1 MNIKFWIRDLTFDFF
16 VGLKKYDVS
25 VYDAIMDAFD
35 ALPLGAIVTCDE
47 ERFLCLHGGLSPHF
61 KTVSTY
67 YHIRKCLSTN
77 RDEYRLKI
85 FKVSIVFKNLANKA
99 HYGRLKKQ

>member
-1 MNIKFWIRDLTFDFF
+1 MIWDLTCDFF
-16 VGLKKYDVS
+16 VGLKKYDVG

-61 KTVSTY
+61 KTVRY
-67 YHIRKCLSTN
+67 HCHIRKYHVLTFT
-77 RDEYRLKI
+77 EFRLMI
-85 FKVSIVFKNLANKA
+85 FKVSIVFKNLASKA
-99 HYGRLKKQ
+99 RYGKST

>member
-1 MNIKFWIRDLTFDFF
+1 MKFGSDSIYFCS
-16 VGLKKYDVS
+16 GLKKYDVS

-61 KTVSTY
+61 ETVGQFYQTW
-67 YHIRKCLSTN
+67 K
-77 RDEYRLKI
+77 
-85 FKVSIVFKNLANKA
+85 
-99 HYGRLKKQ
+99 